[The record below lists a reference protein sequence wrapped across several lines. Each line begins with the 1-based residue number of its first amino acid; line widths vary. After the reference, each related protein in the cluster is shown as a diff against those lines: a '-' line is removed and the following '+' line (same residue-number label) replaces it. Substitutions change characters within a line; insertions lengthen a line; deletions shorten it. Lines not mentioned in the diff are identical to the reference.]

1 MKCWKMP
8 TEPYLDCDPMESLL
22 FFIACQALESCKI
35 QGQSLSFTEHK
46 KWEKHFTDGE
56 NTASL
61 LVEIM

>member
-8 TEPYLDCDPMESLL
+8 TEPYLDCDLMESLL
-22 FFIACQALESCKI
+22 LFIACQALESCKI